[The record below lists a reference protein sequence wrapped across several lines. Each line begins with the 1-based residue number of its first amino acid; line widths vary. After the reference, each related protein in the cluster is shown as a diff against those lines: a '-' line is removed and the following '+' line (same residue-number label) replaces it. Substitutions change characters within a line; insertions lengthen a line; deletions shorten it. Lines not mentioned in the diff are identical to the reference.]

1 MGTAAKKK
9 RPMRSRRSGVKKLN
23 LVKSNLSILK
33 KLVALFVLVLLF
45 NACTPVRI
53 VETTSI
59 DSTGKQIKVKT
70 KYYQQTDGYSVQPD
84 IHIITTTPL
93 FYNRVPI
100 IIPTYRVPVIR
111 GYQRNSFG
119 FRHRH

>member
-1 MGTAAKKK
+1 
-9 RPMRSRRSGVKKLN
+9 MRSRRSGVKKLS
-23 LVKSNLSILK
+23 LVKSNLELLK
-33 KLVALFVLVLLF
+33 KLAVLFVLILLF
-45 NACTPVRI
+45 AACTPIRV
-53 VETTSI
+53 VETTTT

-84 IHIITTTPL
+84 IHVITTPL

-100 IIPTYRVPVIR
+100 FIPTYRPVYRAPITR
-111 GYQRNSFG
+111 GYGSYG

>member
-23 LVKSNLSILK
+23 LVKSNLLLMK
-33 KLVALFVLVLLF
+33 KLAVLFILVLLF
-45 NACTPVRI
+45 TNCTPVKI
-53 VETTSI
+53 VETTTI
-59 DSTGKQIKVKT
+59 DSTGKPIKVKT
-70 KYYQQTDGYSVQPD
+70 KYYQQSEGYSVQPD
-84 IHIITTTPL
+84 IHVIATPL

-100 IIPTYRVPVIR
+100 IVPVYRAPIVR
-111 GYQRNSFG
+111 GYSSYS

>member
-1 MGTAAKKK
+1 M
-9 RPMRSRRSGVKKLN
+9 KKL
-23 LVKSNLSILK
+23 
-33 KLVALFVLVLLF
+33 LFVLGLF
-45 NACTPVRI
+45 LVACTPVRV
-53 VETTSI
+53 VETITT
-59 DSTGKQIKVKT
+59 DSTGKQIKTKT

-84 IHIITTTPL
+84 VHIITTTPL

-100 IIPTYRVPVIR
+100 IIPTYRVPAIR